1 MWWGSRRRVGCGG
14 VWGGGGGGEA
24 SRLWKIIGPKRGNT
38 LSLDRGFVA
47 CGVGVRSGTRVSCV
61 AVAESHPGDST
72 YSLTHCL
79 LSAFPPLQVSRCSL
93 AQRCRARRRRL
104 MKATMMERAKETAS
118 RAKDAAANAA
128 KHDPKFAGLLTAGGA
143 LLSETKKKFE
153 ESRGAL
159 MLSTFDKLEP
169 KLAGFMLHVY
179 ATKIK
184 PGLTTDKWMPESMR
198 SDTRSNCEARQA
210 CY

>member
-1 MWWGSRRRVGCGG
+1 M
-14 VWGGGGGGEA
+14 
-24 SRLWKIIGPKRGNT
+24 
-38 LSLDRGFVA
+38 
-47 CGVGVRSGTRVSCV
+47 
-61 AVAESHPGDST
+61 
-72 YSLTHCL
+72 
-79 LSAFPPLQVSRCSL
+79 PPCKFAL
-93 AQRCRARRRRL
+93 L

-118 RAKDAAANAA
+118 RAKDVAANAA

-198 SDTRSNCEARQA
+198 SDRRSNCEARQA

>member
-1 MWWGSRRRVGCGG
+1 MEEGAAARPASVPSPAGDESRLGCVRGASRRRARCCGLPSKNG
-14 VWGGGGGGEA
+14 
-24 SRLWKIIGPKRGNT
+24 RQKRRHVAATPSANA
-38 LSLDRGFVA
+38 SLDPA
-47 CGVGVRSGTRVSCV
+47 
-61 AVAESHPGDST
+61 
-72 YSLTHCL
+72 
-79 LSAFPPLQVSRCSL
+79 SAP
-93 AQRCRARRRRL
+93 
-104 MKATMMERAKETAS
+104 

-128 KHDPKFAGLLTAGGA
+128 KHDPKLAGLLTAGGA

-198 SDTRSNCEARQA
+198 SDTRSNCQARQA

>member
-1 MWWGSRRRVGCGG
+1 
-14 VWGGGGGGEA
+14 
-24 SRLWKIIGPKRGNT
+24 
-38 LSLDRGFVA
+38 
-47 CGVGVRSGTRVSCV
+47 
-61 AVAESHPGDST
+61 
-72 YSLTHCL
+72 
-79 LSAFPPLQVSRCSL
+79 
-93 AQRCRARRRRL
+93 
-104 MKATMMERAKETAS
+104 MKATIVERAKETAS

-128 KHDPKFAGLLTAGGA
+128 KHDPKLAGLLTAGGA

-198 SDTRSNCEARQA
+198 QATQGSNPRLADPRQV
-210 CY
+210 CYSRV

>member
-1 MWWGSRRRVGCGG
+1 
-14 VWGGGGGGEA
+14 
-24 SRLWKIIGPKRGNT
+24 
-38 LSLDRGFVA
+38 
-47 CGVGVRSGTRVSCV
+47 
-61 AVAESHPGDST
+61 
-72 YSLTHCL
+72 
-79 LSAFPPLQVSRCSL
+79 
-93 AQRCRARRRRL
+93 
-104 MKATMMERAKETAS
+104 MKATVMERAKETAS

-128 KHDPKFAGLLTAGGA
+128 KHDPKFAGLLNAGGA

-198 SDTRSNCEARQA
+198 SDTQARTARLGRPATDA
-210 CY
+210 CASRLWTAG

>member
-1 MWWGSRRRVGCGG
+1 MIIPVSSDKGLCGGINSTVVKVSKVVSSSSEGDYFAPVRAFFTPRKFARRACRSRRRG
-14 VWGGGGGGEA
+14 
-24 SRLWKIIGPKRGNT
+24 
-38 LSLDRGFVA
+38 
-47 CGVGVRSGTRVSCV
+47 
-61 AVAESHPGDST
+61 
-72 YSLTHCL
+72 
-79 LSAFPPLQVSRCSL
+79 
-93 AQRCRARRRRL
+93 RL

>member
-1 MWWGSRRRVGCGG
+1 MPPCKFARASLPSRR
-14 VWGGGGGGEA
+14 
-24 SRLWKIIGPKRGNT
+24 SRR
-38 LSLDRGFVA
+38 
-47 CGVGVRSGTRVSCV
+47 
-61 AVAESHPGDST
+61 
-72 YSLTHCL
+72 
-79 LSAFPPLQVSRCSL
+79 
-93 AQRCRARRRRL
+93 RRRRL

-128 KHDPKFAGLLTAGGA
+128 KHDPKLAGLLTAGGA

-198 SDTRSNCEARQA
+198 SDTRSNCEARPATDA
-210 CY
+210 CAPRLWTAG

>member
-1 MWWGSRRRVGCGG
+1 M
-14 VWGGGGGGEA
+14 
-24 SRLWKIIGPKRGNT
+24 
-38 LSLDRGFVA
+38 
-47 CGVGVRSGTRVSCV
+47 
-61 AVAESHPGDST
+61 
-72 YSLTHCL
+72 
-79 LSAFPPLQVSRCSL
+79 PPCKFAL
-93 AQRCRARRRRL
+93 L

-128 KHDPKFAGLLTAGGA
+128 KHDPKLAGLLTAGGA

-198 SDTRSNCEARQA
+198 SDRRSNCEARQA